1 MRDMIKMVIV
11 LTILSCFSGGVLAY
25 LSNSTKER
33 IENQVLEFVKGPA
46 VRTIFEGAENNPIN
60 DRFILKD
67 GDVERTV
74 FVAYYEGKPGA
85 VALETFGKGYGGDV
99 GLMVGINLK
108 DDKVM
113 GVGVTTHAE
122 TPGMGA
128 KAKSDPKF
136 VAQFKD
142 QPIDQPIKITSDG
155 GSINAIS
162 GATITSRAVS
172 TAATEAGELYT
183 KMKDQITTEAGKVK
197 KTEATK

>member
-11 LTILSCFSGGVLAY
+11 LTLLSCFSGGVLAY
-25 LSNSTKER
+25 LHNGTKEQ
-33 IENQVLEFVKGPA
+33 IANQVLEFVKGPA
-46 VRTIFEGAENNPIN
+46 LWTIFEGAENNPVA

-74 FVAYYEGKPGA
+74 FVAFFDGKPRG

-99 GLMVGINLK
+99 GLMVGIDLEENKLI
-108 DDKVM
+108 

-128 KAKSDPKF
+128 KAKSDPSF
-136 VAQFKD
+136 AAQYEELSTD
-142 QPIDQPIKITSDG
+142 EPIKVTNDG

-172 TAATEAGELYT
+172 NAATEASELYT
-183 KMKDQITTEAGKVK
+183 KLKDQITTEANKIQN
-197 KTEATK
+197 TEATN